1 MMSDRKDSSREDV
14 ARLIRQH
21 HAAVM
26 KAWIGR
32 MAHCSE
38 MPRVRDLA
46 QRRDYAR
53 VLSILL
59 KLFTRHLS
67 NPQDVRYLQYTQQLA
82 AEQFLQG
89 IAACEMLQIV
99 ILLKRTLFAFLL
111 EQCGADY
118 DTCEVIVTVLDEEVD
133 TLKLAIAD
141 TYHQTQESE
150 LQRQRQTLE
159 RHLQTSTEQ
168 LRESE
173 QRYRE
178 LLQAERQTAGQLAM
192 MHEVGSRALT
202 ANTLQEF
209 LDAAAGAIQKNFQYY
224 DVLLFIADHNAN
236 EVVLAAHFGGYYH
249 NLPKGY
255 RQKFGVG
262 MVGWVAEHGKTLL
275 ANDVSK
281 ESRHILAFPEEA
293 KSCSELAVPVKLG
306 ETVLGVVDVQSQQ
319 VNAFDQRD
327 VSALQTLADQMA
339 TAIEN
344 IFLYQEMR
352 DLKEFSE
359 SVIANIPAALM
370 VVDADLRIMV
380 VNQKFCKEMRC
391 VESSAVGK
399 SIHDVFDWGMLCEVG
414 LAEHIKETI
423 STGESNEL
431 TGTRRATQDQP
442 EKVFDIR
449 ITPLVTENQRRAL
462 VVMTDMTQRLREAAQ
477 LRLLYQMSRFLLQD
491 ALDFDQVLYTV
502 LTCITA
508 GPALG
513 FNRAFLLLLDEEKQ
527 ELRGAMALG
536 PSNPEDA
543 NVIWSEISHR
553 EMTLED
559 LVEAY
564 EQFSQREESEL
575 QRIVK
580 DLCIPLESDVWLAVT
595 DAVREKQAFRFENA
609 PSQPEARYPFPGM
622 GTPNEFAVAPL
633 IASDRVLG
641 VVVADNLFNH
651 QPIDDEDVQ
660 LLATLSHQAGLAIAN
675 AKAYTELQ
683 RTQQELVRAEKM
695 ATVGEMAARV
705 SHEIRNPLATVGGF
719 ARSILRKPADV
730 ERVKR
735 NTQIIADE
743 VKRLEELLT
752 DMLDLAR
759 PPKLSL
765 RPENLHDI
773 LDQAC
778 LLSGGEMRSDMP
790 ITIHKAYDSNLP
802 LLYVDSRSLLR
813 AFLNVIRNGIQ
824 AMPEGGTL
832 TIRTLFDGNQAQIA
846 IADTGTGIPRHVLP
860 TIFMPFVSH
869 RVRGSGLGL
878 SITRQVVEEH
888 GGRIEVE
895 SEEGKGSRFILCLPI
910 KPPENNE

>member
-1 MMSDRKDSSREDV
+1 M
-14 ARLIRQH
+14 LRQH

-26 KAWIGR
+26 EAWLER
-32 MAHCSE
+32 MADCSE
-38 MPRVRDLA
+38 MPRVKDLA
-46 QRRDYAR
+46 LLRDNAR

-59 KLFTRHLS
+59 KLFARHLAH
-67 NPQDVRYLQYTQQLA
+67 PQDTRYLRYAQQLA

-89 IAACEMLQIV
+89 AGVGEVLRMV
-99 ILLKRTLFAFLL
+99 TLLKRTLFAFLL
-111 EQCGADY
+111 EQCGTDRER
-118 DTCEVIVTVLDEEVD
+118 CEAIVTALDEEAD
-133 TLKLAIAD
+133 TLKLALAD
-141 TYHQTQESE
+141 TYHQTQASE

-192 MHEVGSRALT
+192 IHEVSSRALT
-202 ANTLQEF
+202 ASTLQEF

-224 DVLLFIADHNAN
+224 DVLLFIADHHTK
-236 EVVLAAHFGGYYH
+236 EVVLFAHFGGYYH

-262 MVGWVAEHGKTLL
+262 MVGWVAEHGETLL
-275 ANDVSK
+275 ANDVTQ
-281 ESRHILAFPEEA
+281 EPRHILAFPEEA
-293 KSCSELAVPVKLG
+293 RSRSELAVPIKLG

-352 DLKEFSE
+352 DLKEFSD
-359 SVIANIPAALM
+359 SVIASIPAALL
-370 VVDADLRIMV
+370 VVDADLRIV
-380 VNQKFCKEMRC
+380 SVNEKFCEEMRC
-391 VESSAVGK
+391 LSRKVVGARL
-399 SIHDVFDWGMLCEVG
+399 HDVFDRGLLSEVG
-414 LAEHIKETI
+414 LAECIKETI
-423 STGESNEL
+423 RTGEPNEL
-431 TGTRRATQDQP
+431 TGTRRATQEQP

-449 ITPLVTENQRRAL
+449 ITPLRAEKQQRAL

-491 ALDFDQVLYTV
+491 ALDFNQVLYTV

-513 FNRAFLLLLDEEKQ
+513 FNRAFLLLLDDEKQ

-536 PSNPEDA
+536 PASAEEA

-553 EMTLED
+553 EMSLED

-575 QRIVK
+575 QRLVK
-580 DLCIPLESDVWLAVT
+580 DLRIPLESEVWPAVT

-622 GTPNEFAVAPL
+622 GMPNEFAVAPL
-633 IASDRVLG
+633 IASDRVIG
-641 VVVADNLFNH
+641 VVVADNIFNN

-660 LLATLSHQAGLAIAN
+660 LLATLAHQAGLAIAN
-675 AKAYTELQ
+675 AQAYTELQ

-705 SHEIRNPLATVGGF
+705 SHEIRNPLATIGGF
-719 ARSILRKPADV
+719 ARAILRKPTDV
-730 ERVKR
+730 ERVQR

-765 RPENLHDI
+765 RPENVHDI

-778 LLSGGEMRSDMP
+778 LLSGAEGRGEGP
-790 ITIHKAYDSNLP
+790 ITIHKVYDANLP

-813 AFLNVIRNGIQ
+813 AFLNVIRNGLQ

-832 TIRTLFDGNQAQIA
+832 TIRTQLNGNQAQIT
-846 IADTGTGIPRHVLP
+846 IADTGTGIPRHILP

-878 SITRQVVEEH
+878 PIARQVIEEH
-888 GGRIEVE
+888 GGGIEVE
-895 SEEGKGSRFILCLPI
+895 SEEGKGSRFTLFLPI
-910 KPPENNE
+910 KPPENHEP

>member
-1 MMSDRKDSSREDV
+1 MTERKDSSREDM

-26 KAWIGR
+26 KAWMGR
-32 MAHCSE
+32 MANCLE

-67 NPQDVRYLQYTQQLA
+67 NPQDVRYLQYTQRLT
-82 AEQFLQG
+82 AEQFFQG
-89 IAACEMLQIV
+89 IAAREMLQIV
-99 ILLKRTLFAFLL
+99 VLLKRTLFAFLL
-111 EQCGADY
+111 DRYGVNCDV
-118 DTCEVIVTVLDEEVD
+118 CEVIMTVLDEEAD
-133 TLKLAIAD
+133 TLKLAIVD
-141 TYHQTQESE
+141 TYHQTQASE

-192 MHEVGSRALT
+192 IHEVGSRALT
-202 ANTLQEF
+202 ASTLQEF
-209 LDAAAGAIQKNFQYY
+209 LDAAAAAIQKNFQYY
-224 DVLLFIADHNAN
+224 DVLLFIADHTAG
-236 EVVLAAHFGGYYH
+236 EVVLSAHFGGYYH

-262 MVGWVAEHGKTLL
+262 MVGWVAEHGEMLL
-275 ANDVSK
+275 ANDVRK
-281 ESRHILAFPEEA
+281 EPRHILAFPEEER
-293 KSCSELAVPVKLG
+293 SLSELAVPIKLG

-352 DLKEFSE
+352 DLKEFSD
-359 SVIANIPAALM
+359 SVIASIPAALL
-370 VVDADLRIMV
+370 VVDADLRIV
-380 VNQKFCKEMRC
+380 SVNQKFCEEMRC
-391 VESSAVGK
+391 GEANIVGAMLQ
-399 SIHDVFDWGMLCEVG
+399 DVLDWRLLSEGG
-414 LAEHIKETI
+414 LAECIKETI
-423 STGESNEL
+423 STGEPNEL
-431 TGTRRATQDQP
+431 TGTRRATQEQP

-449 ITPLVTENQRRAL
+449 ITPLTAEKQQRAL

-513 FNRAFLLLLDEEKQ
+513 FNRAFLLLLDEEQKD
-527 ELRGAMALG
+527 LCGAMALG
-536 PSNPEDA
+536 PANPEDA

-564 EQFSQREESEL
+564 EQFSQREESRL

-580 DLCIPLESDVWLAVT
+580 DIRIPLDSDMWPAVT
-595 DAVREKQAFRFENA
+595 DAVREKQAFRFENV
-609 PSQPEARYPFPGM
+609 PSQPEARYPIEEM
-622 GTPNEFAVAPL
+622 GSPNELAVAPL
-633 IASDRVLG
+633 IASDRVIG
-641 VVVADNLFNH
+641 VVVADNIFNN

-660 LLATLSHQAGLAIAN
+660 LLATLAHQAGLAIAN
-675 AKAYTELQ
+675 AQSYTELQ

-705 SHEIRNPLATVGGF
+705 SHEIRNPLATIGGF
-719 ARSILRKPADV
+719 ARSILRKPTDV
-730 ERVKR
+730 ERVQR

-759 PPKLSL
+759 PPKLFL
-765 RPENLHDI
+765 RPENIHDI

-778 LLSGGEMRSDMP
+778 LLSGGEMRGDAP
-790 ITIHKAYDSNLP
+790 ITIHKAYDASLP

-813 AFLNVIRNGIQ
+813 AFLNVIRNGVQ

-832 TIRTLFDGNQAQIA
+832 TIRTQLNGNQAQIT
-846 IADTGTGIPRHVLP
+846 IADTGTGIPHHVLP

-869 RVRGSGLGL
+869 RVRGAGLGL
-878 SITRQVVEEH
+878 SITRQVIEEH

-895 SEEGKGSRFILCLPI
+895 SEEGRGSRFTFYLPI
-910 KPPENNE
+910 KPPENND